1 MTNTK
6 HILLFISSLL
16 ITYLLPQHFYNYTK
30 INPNIKI
37 PLTTYLLEKNV
48 NINELIPA
56 QITNINKITEKDL
69 EIQRILILDC
79 LKYEVL
85 EDKEDIREFNNEF
98 IKNINFVKEIVYQK
112 KFKELKDNF
121 VLVENME
128 IINNID

>member
-69 EIQRILILDC
+69 EIQRMLILDC
-79 LKYEVL
+79 LK
-85 EDKEDIREFNNEF
+85 
-98 IKNINFVKEIVYQK
+98 
-112 KFKELKDNF
+112 
-121 VLVENME
+121 
-128 IINNID
+128 